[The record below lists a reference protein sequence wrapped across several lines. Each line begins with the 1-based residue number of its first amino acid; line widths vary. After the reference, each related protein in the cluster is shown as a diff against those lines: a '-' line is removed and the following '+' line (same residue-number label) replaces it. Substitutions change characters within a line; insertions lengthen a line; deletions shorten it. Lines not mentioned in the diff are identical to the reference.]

1 MLFNISSNYKTREEV
16 KQQQTIFYSPPLS
29 LSSIVS
35 RLAASFCSFSITS
48 RRALSHKASIAM
60 ATSAQKVDWSRIVQQ
75 MAADKKRLEAA
86 IRGDKQALHES
97 TFLHPHAVPAH

>member
-1 MLFNISSNYKTREEV
+1 MGEAKER
-16 KQQQTIFYSPPLS
+16 QTIFYSPPLS
-29 LSSIVS
+29 LSSTVS
-35 RLAASFCSFSITS
+35 HLVASFCSFNISS
-48 RRALSHKASIAM
+48 RRALSCKTSIAM